1 MLKMKLSELATL
13 QSGLVLNR
21 KEARCEEEMVKLYK
35 KVSMRSLNE
44 YGILECSDLDLFAS
58 TEILD
63 RAVLTHTN
71 DIIVKLF
78 TPIFP
83 TLVAKDAEGLII
95 PSQLVVIRVCDER
108 VLPEYLRYYLSA
120 PEVSELM
127 LSIEGWRSQ
136 RTIKIGTFADL
147 EIPIP
152 PIEKQKLI
160 ANMANTDLMRKRLYR
175 ELIEEQ
181 SKLTALEI
189 QKYIGGKHR

>member
-1 MLKMKLSELATL
+1 M
-13 QSGLVLNR
+13 
-21 KEARCEEEMVKLYK
+21 
-35 KVSMRSLNE
+35 
-44 YGILECSDLDLFAS
+44 
-58 TEILD
+58 
-63 RAVLTHTN
+63 
-71 DIIVKLF
+71 F

-83 TLVAKDAEGLII
+83 TLVKEDAEGLVI
-95 PSQLVVIRVCDER
+95 PSQLVVIRVFDER

-136 RTIKIGTFADL
+136 RTIKVGTFADL

-152 PIEKQKLI
+152 SIEKQRLI
-160 ANMANTDLMRKRLYR
+160 AEMTETDLFRKRLYK

-189 QKYIGGKHR
+189 QKYIGGK

>member
-1 MLKMKLSELATL
+1 MLRLKLSEIATL
-13 QSGLVLNR
+13 QTGLVLNR
-21 KEARCEEEMVKLYK
+21 KEARHEETTERVYRR
-35 KVSMRSLNE
+35 VTMRSLNE
-44 YGILECSDLDLFAS
+44 YGVLKRNDIDVFPSIEKLDPS
-58 TEILD
+58 
-63 RAVLTHTN
+63 VLTHKN

-83 TLVAKDAEGLII
+83 TLVREDSEGLVI
-95 PSQLVVIRVCDER
+95 PSQLVVIRVFDER

-136 RTIKIGTFADL
+136 RTIKVGTFADL

-152 PIEKQKLI
+152 SIEKQRLI
-160 ANMANTDLMRKRLYR
+160 AEMTETDLIRKRLYS

-189 QKYIGGKHR
+189 QKYIGGK

>member
-1 MLKMKLSELATL
+1 MLRLKLSEIATL
-13 QSGLVLNR
+13 QTGLVLNR
-21 KEARCEEEMVKLYK
+21 KEARHEETAERVYRR
-35 KVSMRSLNE
+35 VTMRSLNE
-44 YGILECSDLDLFAS
+44 YGTLKHDDIDVFPSIEELDPS
-58 TEILD
+58 
-63 RAVLTHTN
+63 VLTHKN

-83 TLVAKDAEGLII
+83 TLVKEDAEGFVI
-95 PSQLVVIRVCDER
+95 PSQLVVIRVFDQR

-136 RTIKIGTFADL
+136 RTIKVGTFADL

-152 PIEKQKLI
+152 SIEKQRLI
-160 ANMANTDLMRKRLYR
+160 AEMTETDLIRKRLYR

-181 SKLTALEI
+181 SKLTTLEI
-189 QKYIGGKHR
+189 QKYIGGK

>member
-1 MLKMKLSELATL
+1 MLRLKLSEIATL
-13 QSGLVLNR
+13 QTGLVLNR
-21 KEARCEEEMVKLYK
+21 KEARHEETTERVYRR
-35 KVSMRSLNE
+35 VTMRSLNE
-44 YGILECSDLDLFAS
+44 YGVLKRNDIDVFPSVEELDPS
-58 TEILD
+58 I
-63 RAVLTHTN
+63 LTHKN
-71 DIIVKLF
+71 DVIVKLF

-83 TLVAKDAEGLII
+83 TLVKEDTEGLVI
-95 PSQLVVIRVCDER
+95 PSQLVVIRVFDER

-136 RTIKIGTFADL
+136 RTIKVGTFADL

-152 PIEKQKLI
+152 SIEKQRLI
-160 ANMANTDLMRKRLYR
+160 AEMTETDLIRKRLYR

-189 QKYIGGKHR
+189 QKYIGGK

>member
-1 MLKMKLSELATL
+1 MSRTL
-13 QSGLVLNR
+13 
-21 KEARCEEEMVKLYK
+21 
-35 KVSMRSLNE
+35 
-44 YGILECSDLDLFAS
+44 
-58 TEILD
+58 
-63 RAVLTHTN
+63 

-83 TLVAKDAEGLII
+83 TLVKKDAEGLVI
-95 PSQLVVIRVCDER
+95 PSQLVVIRVFDER

-136 RTIKIGTFADL
+136 RTIKVGTFADL

-152 PIEKQKLI
+152 SIEKQRLI
-160 ANMANTDLMRKRLYR
+160 AEMTETDLFRKRLYK

-189 QKYIGGKHR
+189 QKYIGGK

>member
-1 MLKMKLSELATL
+1 MLRLKLSEIATL
-13 QSGLVLNR
+13 QTGLVLNR
-21 KEARCEEEMVKLYK
+21 KEARHEETTERVYRR
-35 KVSMRSLNE
+35 VTMRSLNE
-44 YGILECSDLDLFAS
+44 YGVLKRNDIDVFPSIEKLDPS
-58 TEILD
+58 
-63 RAVLTHTN
+63 VLTHKN

-83 TLVAKDAEGLII
+83 TLVREDFEGLVI
-95 PSQLVVIRVCDER
+95 PSQLVVIRVFDER

-120 PEVSELM
+120 PEISELM

-136 RTIKIGTFADL
+136 RTIKVGTFADL

-152 PIEKQKLI
+152 SIEKQRLI
-160 ANMANTDLMRKRLYR
+160 AEMTETDLIRKRLYS

-189 QKYIGGKHR
+189 QKYIGGK

>member
-1 MLKMKLSELATL
+1 MLRLKLSEIATL
-13 QSGLVLNR
+13 QTGLVLNR
-21 KEARCEEEMVKLYK
+21 KEARHEETTERVYRR
-35 KVSMRSLNE
+35 VTMRSLNE
-44 YGILECSDLDLFAS
+44 YGVLKHNDIDVFPSIEKLDPS
-58 TEILD
+58 
-63 RAVLTHTN
+63 VLTHKN

-83 TLVAKDAEGLII
+83 TLVREDFEGLVI
-95 PSQLVVIRVCDER
+95 PSQLVVIRVFDER

-136 RTIKIGTFADL
+136 RTIKVGTFADL

-152 PIEKQKLI
+152 SIEKQRLI
-160 ANMANTDLMRKRLYR
+160 AEMTETDLIRKRLYS

-189 QKYIGGKHR
+189 QKYIGGK

>member
-1 MLKMKLSELATL
+1 MLRLKLSEIATL
-13 QSGLVLNR
+13 QTGLVLNR
-21 KEARCEEEMVKLYK
+21 KEARHEETTERVYRR
-35 KVSMRSLNE
+35 VTMRSLNE
-44 YGILECSDLDLFAS
+44 YGVLKRNDIDVFPSIEKLDPS
-58 TEILD
+58 
-63 RAVLTHTN
+63 VLTHKN

-83 TLVAKDAEGLII
+83 TLVREDFEGLVI
-95 PSQLVVIRVCDER
+95 PSQLVVIRVFDER

-136 RTIKIGTFADL
+136 RTIKVGTFADL

-152 PIEKQKLI
+152 SIEKQRLI
-160 ANMANTDLMRKRLYR
+160 AEMTETDLIRKRLYS

-181 SKLTALEI
+181 SKLTTLEI
-189 QKYIGGKHR
+189 QKYIGGK

>member
-1 MLKMKLSELATL
+1 MLRLKLSEIATL
-13 QSGLVLNR
+13 QTGLVLNR
-21 KEARCEEEMVKLYK
+21 KEARHEETTERVYRR
-35 KVSMRSLNE
+35 VTMRSLNE
-44 YGILECSDLDLFAS
+44 YGVLKRNDIDVFPSIEELDPS
-58 TEILD
+58 
-63 RAVLTHTN
+63 VLTHKN

-83 TLVAKDAEGLII
+83 TLVKEDAEGLVI
-95 PSQLVVIRVCDER
+95 PSQLVVIRVFDER

-136 RTIKIGTFADL
+136 RTIKVGTFADL

-152 PIEKQKLI
+152 SIERQRLI
-160 ANMANTDLMRKRLYR
+160 AEMTETDLFRKRLYK

-189 QKYIGGKHR
+189 QKYIGGK

>member
-1 MLKMKLSELATL
+1 MLRMKLSEIATL
-13 QSGLVLNR
+13 QTGLVLNR
-21 KEARCEEEMVKLYK
+21 KEARYEEETERVYRR
-35 KVSMRSLNE
+35 VTMRSLNE
-44 YGILECSDLDLFAS
+44 YGVLKRNDIDVFPSIEKLDPS
-58 TEILD
+58 
-63 RAVLTHTN
+63 VLTHKN

-83 TLVAKDAEGLII
+83 TLVKKDAEGLVI
-95 PSQLVVIRVCDER
+95 PSQLVVIRVFDER

-136 RTIKIGTFADL
+136 RTIKVGTFADL

-152 PIEKQKLI
+152 SIEKQRLI
-160 ANMANTDLMRKRLYR
+160 AEMAETDLIRKRLYK

-189 QKYIGGKHR
+189 QKYIGGK

>member
-1 MLKMKLSELATL
+1 MKLSEIATL
-13 QSGLVLNR
+13 QTGLVLNR
-21 KEARCEEEMVKLYK
+21 KEARYEEETERVYRR
-35 KVSMRSLNE
+35 VTMRSLNE
-44 YGILECSDLDLFAS
+44 YGVLKRNDIDVFPSIEKLDS
-58 TEILD
+58 S
-63 RAVLTHTN
+63 VLTHKN

-83 TLVAKDAEGLII
+83 TLVKKDAEGLVI
-95 PSQLVVIRVCDER
+95 PSQLVVIRVFDER

-136 RTIKIGTFADL
+136 RTIKVRTFADL

-152 PIEKQKLI
+152 SIEKQRLI
-160 ANMANTDLMRKRLYR
+160 AEMAETDLIRKRLYK

-189 QKYIGGKHR
+189 QKYIGGK

>member
-1 MLKMKLSELATL
+1 MLKMKLSEFATL
-13 QSGLVLNR
+13 QTGLVLRR
-21 KEARCEEEMVKLYK
+21 KEAYCEEETEIVYRRLT
-35 KVSMRSLNE
+35 MRSLNE
-44 YGILECSDLDLFAS
+44 YGTLDFNELEVFPSTTELDASIL
-58 TEILD
+58 TQK
-63 RAVLTHTN
+63 N

-83 TLVAKDAEGLII
+83 TLVSEETEGLVI
-95 PSQLVVIRVCDER
+95 PSQLVVIRVFDDR
-108 VLPEYLRYYLSA
+108 VYPDYVRCYLATPEI
-120 PEVSELM
+120 SELM

-136 RTIKIGTFADL
+136 RTIKVGTFADL

-160 ANMANTDLMRKRLYR
+160 SKMINADLKRKNLYR

-189 QKYIGGKHR
+189 QKYIGGKQR